1 MNIYEQKGILF
12 VYLCGIENKETSRIE
27 VREVNSM
34 KYVFQE
40 FAEEIL
46 NVRSK
51 INEIIDDEMVLELFC
66 VVGSYDHVD
75 RVNKIF
81 CESITQFFE
90 RILLENFNQFDKLQ
104 EIDAIE
110 NEDTLKTF
118 IFLYLKHLL
127 KEDGIRYPV
136 NFFNKHEEMKSFCF
150 YSNNTH
156 YENRSLFAETI
167 YDIWFRNAK
176 PRLIG
181 KQTIT
186 EGFMLDDL
194 NGRRIISHL
203 SDNET
208 GETYLLLEGGLKLYL
223 RSEYPYYREKLGY
236 ANLEILSIGDIDTII
251 GNPIYAFN
259 KLFQPYELYE
269 DWQKV
274 LNYVMAVSAI
284 DWKISDIKKVHEKFM
299 QFMEKEICQTE
310 FVNTSQT
317 MISQSDYYR
326 VYEINIQRIRDYF
339 SGKEEVGISKD
350 YVQLLTTRYVF
361 LPAIIALIQQT
372 VPKLLLFENPRKF
385 DVLEYNQLL
394 EKLDCDNANDKGKS
408 LENIAE
414 YLVDCSSSIQVMG
427 KRLRTSRE
435 EIDLSCCNISLKYEV
450 WKLGALILI
459 ECKNWEKKVGV
470 EVLREIAYI
479 MSYKGNATT
488 ILFASNGITINAE
501 NEIINYAMSGKYIL
515 CINKNE
521 LKAIDSNNCFEE
533 LINRKYSLLV
543 SQIGNSIELLSV

>member
-1 MNIYEQKGILF
+1 
-12 VYLCGIENKETSRIE
+12 
-27 VREVNSM
+27 
-34 KYVFQE
+34 
-40 FAEEIL
+40 
-46 NVRSK
+46 
-51 INEIIDDEMVLELFC
+51 
-66 VVGSYDHVD
+66 
-75 RVNKIF
+75 
-81 CESITQFFE
+81 
-90 RILLENFNQFDKLQ
+90 
-104 EIDAIE
+104 
-110 NEDTLKTF
+110 
-118 IFLYLKHLL
+118 
-127 KEDGIRYPV
+127 
-136 NFFNKHEEMKSFCF
+136 
-150 YSNNTH
+150 
-156 YENRSLFAETI
+156 
-167 YDIWFRNAK
+167 
-176 PRLIG
+176 
-181 KQTIT
+181 
-186 EGFMLDDL
+186 
-194 NGRRIISHL
+194 
-203 SDNET
+203 
-208 GETYLLLEGGLKLYL
+208 
-223 RSEYPYYREKLGY
+223 
-236 ANLEILSIGDIDTII
+236 
-251 GNPIYAFN
+251 
-259 KLFQPYELYE
+259 
-269 DWQKV
+269 
-274 LNYVMAVSAI
+274 MAVSAI

-299 QFMEKEICQTE
+299 QFMEKEICQIE

-450 WKLGALILI
+450 WNLGALILI

-479 MSYKGNATT
+479 MSYKRNATT

-521 LKAIDSNNCFEE
+521 LKAIDSSNCFEE
-533 LINRKYSLLV
+533 LINRKYNLLV